1 MSIATAK
8 TQAPPSRIAGWP
20 LALGMIALTLCVFGA
35 AVWYLS
41 EQLRS
46 GLRQSI
52 LRRDGEFLRVAT
64 YGEFLRV
71 GTSAAETPKVDPE
84 FPEATMV
91 PLLEA
96 SRVNT
101 NIFAIRLFDGTGKLL
116 DRFPVNLEERKLG
129 ADELAKVIDGNVSSR
144 FEPKMDLR
152 KHFMEWDGAPSPVL
166 QTIVP
171 LKAEQ
176 GPITGYAEFLV
187 YGDQVASALAEV
199 NRDVMRK
206 SMLFGFS
213 GGTIVALALGLAF
226 ARLNRA
232 NRLLAERTAGLLR
245 ANHELALAAKTSAV
259 GAVAAHLI
267 HALKNPLFGIQMF
280 VTCAQ
285 TEKIKPNETHW
296 QAAANSAQRMQ
307 KMIADIVRILREDAG
322 TSAYEVTLEELAG
335 ILKGKVAT
343 TAGDTGVRF
352 EVALEAEGV
361 LPNREANLMA
371 LALTNL
377 IQNSMQACPAG
388 TAVELKI
395 LEIEGGTAFEVRDQ
409 GPGLPEHVKK
419 TLFSPTASSKAGGT
433 GIGLAI
439 TKQLV
444 SHMGG
449 QVALVETGPQGT
461 TFRLTLP
468 AVGERAAQLADAEEL
483 SA

>member
-1 MSIATAK
+1 MSIATAN

-35 AVWYLS
+35 AVWFLS

-52 LRRDGEFLRVAT
+52 LQRDGEYLRVAT
-64 YGEFLRV
+64 YAV
-71 GTSAAETPKVDPE
+71 DTPKVDPE
-84 FPEATMV
+84 FPETTMV
-91 PLLEA
+91 QLLEA
-96 SRVNT
+96 STVIT
-101 NIFAIRLFDGTGKLL
+101 NIFAIRLYDGAGKML
-116 DRFPVNLEERKLG
+116 DRFPGDLAEREMT
-129 ADELAKVIDGNVSSR
+129 ADELSQVIGGNVLSR
-144 FEPKMDLR
+144 FEPNMDLR
-152 KHFMEWDGAPSPVL
+152 EQFTEWDGARSPVL

-171 LKAEQ
+171 LKTEQ
-176 GPITGYAEFLV
+176 GTIDGYAEFLV
-187 YGDQVASALAEV
+187 YGHEVASALASA
-199 NRDVMRK
+199 NRGVMRQ
-206 SMLFGFS
+206 SMLFGLS

-226 ARLNRA
+226 SRLNRA

-322 TSAYEVTLEELAG
+322 TTAYEVTLEELAG
-335 ILKGKVAT
+335 ILKSKVAT
-343 TAGDTGVRF
+343 TAGETGVRF
-352 EVALEAEGV
+352 ETVLETEGI

-377 IQNSMQACPAG
+377 IQNSMQACPQG

-395 LEIEGGTAFEVRDQ
+395 FELDGATAFEVRDQ

-444 SHMGG
+444 GHMGG
-449 QVALVETGPQGT
+449 QVELVETGPQGT

-468 AVGERAAQLADAEEL
+468 TVGDRAAQWAGAQEL

>member
-52 LRRDGEFLRVAT
+52 LQRDGEFLRVAT
-64 YGEFLRV
+64 YAV
-71 GTSAAETPKVDPE
+71 ETPVVDPE

-96 SRVNT
+96 SKVIT
-101 NIFAIRLFDGTGKLL
+101 NIFAIRLYDGSGKML
-116 DRFPVNLEERKLG
+116 DRFPVNLTERKMT
-129 ADELAKVIDGNVSSR
+129 AEELAQVIGGHVASR
-144 FEPKMDLR
+144 FEPEMDLR
-152 KHFMEWDGAPSPVL
+152 GQFSEWDGAPSPVL
-166 QTIVP
+166 QTLVP

-187 YGDQVASALAEV
+187 YGHEVASALAAA
-199 NRDVMRK
+199 NRGVMRQ
-206 SMLFGFS
+206 SMLFGIS

-226 ARLNRA
+226 SRLNRA

-343 TAGDTGVRF
+343 TSEETGVRF
-352 EVALEAEGV
+352 ETVLEAEGV

-388 TAVELKI
+388 TAVELKVF
-395 LEIEGGTAFEVRDQ
+395 EIEGGTAFELRDQ

-449 QVALVETGPQGT
+449 QVELVETGPKGT

-468 AVGERAAQLADAEEL
+468 TLGERAAQLANAEEL